1 MSTSRAK
8 HHSEQLQS
16 PLFPIPRELRDE
28 IYEYYMLENDGHH
41 YDSATRILFHQ
52 PPSVSPRQA
61 VPLGLR
67 ITCRRTAEELKNVAP
82 QNLHF
87 YARFS
92 VADGSECMGV
102 SSRAGRF
109 KCCKSRQSHVSLDIA
124 LTKYALVLCYV
135 ERQKCRMLVCVAS
148 LLRPED
154 FVDLFA
160 HHLSMQ
166 GWFKAPLQRAMT
178 HKSDELGASEDFG
191 EDILSQAFGD
201 ALQHAL
207 VLVKNRNPAN
217 FAELACRTFS
227 TDICPMKYVANGIR
241 QSNPFRE
248 GALSTVYHW
257 QYAPWCMPNDAELS
271 KLEALL
277 CQPGDFNHQLP
288 MTNQGVSAHFQA
300 AHERWFFSEA
310 AVAIDFCKFHLG
322 CTLGMHN
329 RVP

>member
-16 PLFPIPRELRDE
+16 PLFRMPRELRDE
-28 IYEYYMLENDGHH
+28 IYEYYMLENDGNH
-41 YDSATRILFHQ
+41 YNSATRILFHQ

-67 ITCRRTAEELKNVAP
+67 ITCRRTAE
-82 QNLHF
+82 
-87 YARFS
+87 
-92 VADGSECMGV
+92 
-102 SSRAGRF
+102 
-109 KCCKSRQSHVSLDIA
+109 
-124 LTKYALVLCYV
+124 
-135 ERQKCRMLVCVAS
+135 
-148 LLRPED
+148 
-154 FVDLFA
+154 
-160 HHLSMQ
+160 
-166 GWFKAPLQRAMT
+166 
-178 HKSDELGASEDFG
+178 LGASEDFG
-191 EDILSQAFGD
+191 EDILSQTFGD

-207 VLVKNRNPAN
+207 VLVKNRNPAK
-217 FAELACRTFS
+217 FAELACRTFG

-288 MTNQGVSAHFQA
+288 MTNQGVSAHSRQ
-300 AHERWFFSEA
+300 HTNDGSSL
-310 AVAIDFCKFHLG
+310 KQL
-322 CTLGMHN
+322 
-329 RVP
+329 